1 MEIISGIVDR
11 IENDK
16 LVVRINGSGEFNLP
30 ASTEKWREGDAIKL
44 VLLKDDKTDSERQ
57 NLAKQILNELLS
69 GAE

>member
-30 ASTEKWREGDAIKL
+30 ASTGKWREGDAIKL
-44 VLLKDDKTDSERQ
+44 VLLKDDKADSERQ
-57 NLAKQILNELLS
+57 DLAKQILNELLS